1 MNFPARCLCVTI
13 FFVSLVAHAQTAKEM
28 DRRSF
33 MALSATLAYELG
45 KTYQMGQ
52 NCDKDLSSIG
62 PARTEGLFGRYMKG
76 KDFKQT
82 MIHYNK
88 GMQDEF
94 YAVCD
99 REELK
104 ASGAELIARM
114 TQYGK
119 IADPFR

>member
-1 MNFPARCLCVTI
+1 MKYSARCLCGTI
-13 FFVSLVAHAQTAKEM
+13 FFVSLVAHAQSAKEM
-28 DRRSF
+28 DHRSF

-52 NCDKDLSSIG
+52 NCNKDLSSIG

-76 KDFKQT
+76 KDVEQT
-82 MIHYNK
+82 MIHYGK
-88 GMQDEF
+88 GMHNEF

-104 ASGAELIARM
+104 ASGSELIGRM

-119 IADPFR
+119 IGDHFR